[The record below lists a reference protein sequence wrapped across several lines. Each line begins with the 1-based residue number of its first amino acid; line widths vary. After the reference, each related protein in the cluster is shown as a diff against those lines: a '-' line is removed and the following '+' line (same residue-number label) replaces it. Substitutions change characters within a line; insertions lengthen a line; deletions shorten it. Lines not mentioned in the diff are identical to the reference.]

1 MSLFDELLTKSQIS
15 DSPNASESTG
25 QQQDPLSG
33 SSIVINE
40 SAPISTTVMD
50 GVVMV
55 PIESPVVISPEPIK
69 KIPVSDDALIISND
83 TEPTTS
89 DIPESPIEPK
99 EPVQATNSLFGMMN
113 SSQDEVVSSK
123 KTPETSFR
131 DTNEYIEHA
140 IDEVSELISSLDAAD
155 QSKLAEESEY
165 EHQKEHFAELEV
177 QAEAEH
183 QKILAEKAHAEEMKK
198 YLESERAEKEGTIDE
213 APEEEQNE
221 EITSSEQVSSEEVSS
236 DEEDAPEENI
246 SPKKKDW
253 TWFGKKNNKPEEE
266 ESREVFI

>member
-1 MSLFDELLTKSQIS
+1 MSLFDELLTKSQAS
-15 DSPNASESTG
+15 DSSNSSGWTG

-40 SAPISTTVMD
+40 TTPISTTVMD

-55 PIESPVVISPEPIK
+55 PIESPVVVSPEPIK
-69 KIPVSDDALIISND
+69 KVPVDNDALIISDD
-83 TEPTTS
+83 TESVAS
-89 DIPESPIEPK
+89 DVSEKPIESK
-99 EPVQATNSLFGMMN
+99 EPLQAANSLFSMID
-113 SSQDEVVSSK
+113 SSRDEVVSSK
-123 KTPETSFR
+123 KTQETSFR

-155 QSKLAEESEY
+155 QAKLAEESEY

-198 YLESERAEKEGTIDE
+198 YLESERVEKEGTIDE
-213 APEEEQNE
+213 APQEEQNE

-253 TWFGKKNNKPEEE
+253 TWFGKKNNKHEEE